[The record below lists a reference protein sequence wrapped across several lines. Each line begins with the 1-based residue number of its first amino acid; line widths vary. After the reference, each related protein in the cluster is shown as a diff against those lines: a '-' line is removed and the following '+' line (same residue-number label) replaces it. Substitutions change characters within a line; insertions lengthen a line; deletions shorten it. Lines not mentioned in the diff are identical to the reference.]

1 MSPSL
6 ADIQTQF
13 AQALRY
19 QASADDC
26 HIVSDHFSAEQ
37 RMQVYR
43 NNFVISLSEV
53 LQATYPML
61 EALVGEECF
70 AGLARQHVLTHPLQE
85 GSVTHYGQGFD
96 QTVNQFPAVIEA
108 APYASE
114 VARFEWA
121 NDLVQ
126 QYYANAPSHTYQPL
140 TQLAA
145 IEEEKHGQIIL
156 HVKAD
161 VIAFDSPY
169 ALFALQ
175 KAIQTEQFSGLD
187 IHRQQRGVIACNED
201 GSPWCQTLDLGAYQ
215 LLLLVQQNQPLGLI
229 EAPLLAHL
237 NTLLVLDLIA
247 GFTLS
252 GTKENS

>member
-1 MSPSL
+1 MNPSL
-6 ADIQTQF
+6 ADVQTQF
-13 AQALRY
+13 AQALHY

-43 NNFVISLSEV
+43 NNFIISLSEV

-70 AGLARQHVLTHPLQE
+70 AGLARQHVLTHPLLE
-85 GSVTHYGQGFD
+85 GNVTHYGQGFD
-96 QTVNQFPAVIEA
+96 QTVNQFPAVVEA

-126 QYYANAPSHTYQPL
+126 QRYANAPARACQPL

-145 IEEEKHGQIIL
+145 IEEEKHSQIIL
-156 HVKAD
+156 HLKAG

-175 KAIQTEQFSGLD
+175 KAIQSEQFAELD

-201 GSPWCQTLDLGAYQ
+201 GSPWCQALEQGAYQ

-237 NTLLVLDLIA
+237 NTLLALNLIA
-247 GFTLS
+247 GFTLTD
-252 GTKENS
+252 TKDDS

>member
-1 MSPSL
+1 MNPSL
-6 ADIQTQF
+6 ADVQTQF
-13 AQALRY
+13 AQALHY

-43 NNFVISLSEV
+43 NNFIISLSEV
-53 LQATYPML
+53 LQTTYPML

-70 AGLARQHVLTHPLQE
+70 AGLARQHVLTQPLLE
-85 GSVTHYGQGFD
+85 GNVTHYGQGFD
-96 QTVNQFPAVIEA
+96 QTVNHFPAVVEA

-126 QYYANAPSHTYQPL
+126 QRYANAPARACQPL
-140 TQLAA
+140 TQLTA
-145 IEEEKHGQIIL
+145 IEEKKYSQIIL
-156 HVKAD
+156 HLKAD

-175 KAIQTEQFSGLD
+175 KAIQSEQFAELD

-201 GSPWCQTLDLGAYQ
+201 GSPWCQALEQGAYQ

-237 NTLLVLDLIA
+237 NTLLALNLIA
-247 GFTLS
+247 GFTLTD
-252 GTKENS
+252 TKDDS

>member
-1 MSPSL
+1 MNPSL
-6 ADIQTQF
+6 ADVQTQF
-13 AQALRY
+13 AQALHY

-37 RMQVYR
+37 RIQVYR
-43 NNFVISLSEV
+43 NNFIISLSEV
-53 LQATYPML
+53 LQTTYPML

-96 QTVNQFPAVIEA
+96 QTVNQFPTVVEA

-126 QYYANAPSHTYQPL
+126 QRYANAPARACQPL
-140 TQLAA
+140 TQLAT
-145 IEEEKHGQIIL
+145 IEEEKHSQIIL
-156 HVKAD
+156 HLKAD

-175 KAIQTEQFSGLD
+175 KAIQTEQFAELD

-201 GSPWCQTLDLGAYQ
+201 GSPWCQALEQGAYQ

-237 NTLLVLDLIA
+237 NTLLALNLIA
-247 GFTLS
+247 GFTLTD
-252 GTKENS
+252 TKDDS

>member
-1 MSPSL
+1 MNPSL
-6 ADIQTQF
+6 ADVQTQF
-13 AQALRY
+13 AQALHY

-37 RMQVYR
+37 RIQVYR
-43 NNFVISLSEV
+43 NNFIISLSEV
-53 LQATYPML
+53 LQTTYPML

-70 AGLARQHVLTHPLQE
+70 AGLARQHVLTHPLLE
-85 GSVTHYGQGFD
+85 GNVTHYGQGFD
-96 QTVNQFPAVIEA
+96 QTVNQFPAVVEA

-126 QYYANAPSHTYQPL
+126 QRYANAPARACQPL
-140 TQLAA
+140 TQLAT
-145 IEEEKHGQIIL
+145 IEEEKHSQIIL
-156 HVKAD
+156 HLKAG

-175 KAIQTEQFSGLD
+175 KAIQTEQFAELD

-201 GSPWCQTLDLGAYQ
+201 GSPWCQALEQGAYQ

-237 NTLLVLDLIA
+237 NTLLALNLIA
-247 GFTLS
+247 GFTLTD
-252 GTKENS
+252 TKDDS